1 MSSLDEKLAE
11 ASPLWNP
18 LARGLRYSWL
28 MGIRKAWEL
37 LSGKVMGWVRD
48 FVLLLPNLL
57 VAIAVLLG
65 FWLAAKLMR
74 GAAHRLLRRVSQSE
88 QVNRLV
94 GQAVYLAFLAAGLF
108 VALGILG
115 LQKTVASLLAGA
127 GILGLALGFA
137 FQDIAANLMAGI
149 YLSIQHPFR
158 AGHLI
163 ETKDFFGVVKRV
175 HLRWTEIRSPTGQL
189 VLIPNKQVFE
199 NAIQN
204 YSATGHR
211 RIDIRAGVSYGDD
224 LEKVRRV
231 AVRALEQVSTRKADT
246 EVEIFFEEL
255 GEISI
260 EFVVRFWIDFTSQQS
275 EYLQARSEAIERLKR
290 AFDENGITL
299 PFPIRTLDFGVR
311 GGEKLSEV
319 LAEVGVG
326 GHEGRN

>member
-1 MSSLDEKLAE
+1 
-11 ASPLWNP
+11 
-18 LARGLRYSWL
+18 
-28 MGIRKAWEL
+28 MGIQRAWNL

-57 VAIAVLLG
+57 VAVCVLVA
-65 FWLAAKLMR
+65 FWLIAKLAR
-74 GAAHRLLRRVSQSE
+74 NLSHRFLRRVSHSE

-94 GQAVYLAFLAAGLF
+94 SQTVFLGLLAAGF
-108 VALGILG
+108 FISLGILG

-163 ETKDFFGVVKRV
+163 ETKDFFGVVQRV
-175 HLRWTEIRSPTGQL
+175 HLRWTEIRSSQGQVVL
-189 VLIPNKQVFE
+189 VPNKQVFE
-199 NAIQN
+199 NPIQN
-204 YSATGHR
+204 YTTSGRR

-224 LEKVRRV
+224 LEKARQV
-231 AVRALEQVSTRKADT
+231 AVRALEQVSVRKADT
-246 EVEIFFEEL
+246 EVEFFFEEL
-255 GEISI
+255 GESSI
-260 EFVVRFWIDFTSQQS
+260 EFVARLWIDFTSKQN
-275 EYLQARSEAIERLKR
+275 EYLAARSEAIQRLKS

-299 PFPIRTLDFGVR
+299 PFPTRTLDFGVR

-319 LAEVGVG
+319 LEEAGLAGRAGNG
-326 GHEGRN
+326 GPRPTH